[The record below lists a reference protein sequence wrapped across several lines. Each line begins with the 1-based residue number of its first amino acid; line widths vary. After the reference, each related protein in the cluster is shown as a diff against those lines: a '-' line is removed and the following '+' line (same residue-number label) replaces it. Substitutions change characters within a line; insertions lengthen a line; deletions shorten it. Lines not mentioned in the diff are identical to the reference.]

1 MSCFG
6 GTNGQIT
13 AIGSTT
19 GTAPFN
25 YQVDNIA
32 YNSNGTYGASTHTIT
47 VTDANGCSNNVNA
60 TITQPTQVTSSIS
73 SPASLFVCNGATTT
87 YTVNAE
93 GGTAPYHLSASAS
106 STFSAASVYT
116 VGGTASGSTYTAD
129 VIDANGCTPVSDPTI
144 TITERSPVVATATLV
159 SGVACNG
166 GTATYTVTAIGG
178 SNAGWAGTVLY
189 TVTPNPSAPSSTFTN
204 TVTDDEGCTGIS
216 TITIAEPT
224 LLTASLASQT
234 PTNCFGESNGTA
246 TIAVPTTGTAPY
258 TYNGGA
264 STTITGLNAGTNTIT
279 VKDANNCDALVEVT
293 ITQPTAVSASITSQ
307 TPTNCFGESNGS
319 VLITATGGNGG
330 YTYNGSSS
338 NSISGLSAGSNPV
351 TVIDNKGCT
360 EVVPVTILQPAVLS
374 AAIASQTPASCN
386 GNADGTATIL
396 ATGGNAGYTYNGG
409 SSAVITGLNAGT
421 HTITVKDANNCD
433 ALVAVNIT
441 QPALLTINVA
451 ATNTIACYGGAGTY
465 TVTVAGGN
473 MPQTLYAINSLTNI
487 VASPATSYTATAG
500 TYTYMI
506 QDAQGCQAINTITL
520 TQPTAVTA
528 SIAQGAPIACN
539 GGTST
544 YTVTATGGT
553 IPYTIG
559 SSATFNPSKAYT
571 VPFGTYTNVVT
582 DANGCT
588 ALASGSAVFVNPPV
602 LTVAAS
608 AIDSTVLVG
617 SQLDLLSSSTGG
629 AISYAWSG
637 PSAAGNASTQNHTI
651 AATTLADYGIYTV
664 TVVNATG
671 CTATSTVVIE
681 QNRDV
686 NVKLKVLL
694 SGPLASSGLMN
705 DDLRNFGLIPN
716 MTPYNFPPYSSVYSN
731 INNTGFE
738 MVNPGVLSSSGAD
751 AIVDWVWVELRDKI
765 NWNTIVGTRSALIQR
780 DGDVVDMDGTS
791 PVLFGNV
798 GANDYY
804 ISVKHRNHSGIMGA
818 TSYPLSFS
826 VVNQIDFTNTAT
838 PLYVKAAPNNNPSPL
853 SGPTRTIAGKRAM
866 YAGNAHIG
874 SAATSKVIYYNSLA
888 GSDRTAVFNVAG
900 LTGTVPGYSV
910 CDVNMDGTTRFNGL
924 NPDRL
929 VILLNCANSNF
940 TVITEQT
947 PN

>member
-1 MSCFG
+1 
-6 GTNGQIT
+6 
-13 AIGSTT
+13 
-19 GTAPFN
+19 
-25 YQVDNIA
+25 
-32 YNSNGTYGASTHTIT
+32 
-47 VTDANGCSNNVNA
+47 
-60 TITQPTQVTSSIS
+60 
-73 SPASLFVCNGATTT
+73 
-87 YTVNAE
+87 
-93 GGTAPYHLSASAS
+93 
-106 STFSAASVYT
+106 
-116 VGGTASGSTYTAD
+116 
-129 VIDANGCTPVSDPTI
+129 
-144 TITERSPVVATATLV
+144 
-159 SGVACNG
+159 
-166 GTATYTVTAIGG
+166 
-178 SNAGWAGTVLY
+178 
-189 TVTPNPSAPSSTFTN
+189 
-204 TVTDDEGCTGIS
+204 
-216 TITIAEPT
+216 
-224 LLTASLASQT
+224 
-234 PTNCFGESNGTA
+234 
-246 TIAVPTTGTAPY
+246 
-258 TYNGGA
+258 
-264 STTITGLNAGTNTIT
+264 
-279 VKDANNCDALVEVT
+279 
-293 ITQPTAVSASITSQ
+293 
-307 TPTNCFGESNGS
+307 
-319 VLITATGGNGG
+319 
-330 YTYNGSSS
+330 
-338 NSISGLSAGSNPV
+338 
-351 TVIDNKGCT
+351 
-360 EVVPVTILQPAVLS
+360 VLS

-433 ALVAVNIT
+433 ALVAVSIT

-473 MPQTLYAINSLTNI
+473 MPQTLYSINSLTNT

-716 MTPYNFPPYSSVYSN
+716 MTPYNFAPYSSVYSN
-731 INNTGFE
+731 INNAGFE

-838 PLYVKAAPNNNPSPL
+838 SLYAKAAPNNNPSPL
-853 SGPTRTIAGKRAM
+853 SGPTRTIGGKRAM